1 MHKHRLARFPLAQVH
16 QSVPGRERLH
26 HKGCALLERP
36 LVGHF
41 ADEGRANVD
50 VRGNLVVC
58 AILLVLGVVVL
69 RFLRPTSATSG
80 SRRWLPIAAFVA
92 GPLVAFLWSLAEVFW
107 LQPDFYLSF
116 SVYLETLL
124 PLLKLGI
131 IVGTVG
137 ATVIWIGERLKSR

>member
-1 MHKHRLARFPLAQVH
+1 MFTLIL
-16 QSVPGRERLH
+16 
-26 HKGCALLERP
+26 
-36 LVGHF
+36 
-41 ADEGRANVD
+41 ANVD
-50 VRGNLVVC
+50 VRGDLVVC